1 MSFFRLCTRRRSN
14 PRNPKASP
22 FNVSTILVFA
32 RLSSTRRVSN
42 CSLQTLQ
49 GTFGPAPLAPVP
61 ADGDHHIIR
70 ETVIVDRLIGP
81 LPPSCGEGHRSTS
94 PKMLRIKRSDRAQGR
109 ARGLQ
114 HRRRRH
120 RRATGAPAQVPARGR
135 GLARRIHNGAK
146 RAAVD
151 LGSAARRRLR
161 TGGRPSPARSG
172 AQVRASAAP
181 NCRPPSAPRISSSAS
196 ASMRRSTPKLAT
208 AATGGRRRRDRVL
221 ILRT

>member
-70 ETVIVDRLIGP
+70 E
-81 LPPSCGEGHRSTS
+81 
-94 PKMLRIKRSDRAQGR
+94 RSDRAQGR